1 MQNFHETIE
10 TIQRNCHI
18 ADANHAREMTM
29 CNYLLGMREYYRW
42 ENELPLTQQPPK
54 HEIGEWLTAREALWD
69 SLERDNFEPVPVD
82 NRHYDPFAIDAINQ
96 AIQDHGLVYGAG
108 IGRFRQPHFFLGEL
122 IRKEEREG
130 LTIYVTGCEY
140 ARDITSFP
148 AAYQEGAIILRMDA
162 LKRVL
167 WEKVEMWGLKQQE
180 GALKSALDCYGFD
193 RNPDRAL
200 NHMAEMESETV
211 ILHEVGEA
219 RAGRELGLEW
229 RSMIASFNGKRA
241 EVFARAIKD
250 NLADCLST
258 LPALM
263 DMQAKCSLHFYF
275 AEFDGLRKSLFPA
288 LAEGY
293 HVWRETGN
301 DQSLREAVKS
311 GQQHWLKTA
320 QQLVATYA
328 RDPQNAEKNILAQI
342 PADLGHTLCTL

>member
-1 MQNFHETIE
+1 MLNIHETIE

-18 ADANHAREMTM
+18 ADATHAREMTM

-54 HEIGEWLTAREALWD
+54 QEIGEWLSAREALWD
-69 SLERDNFEPVPVD
+69 SLERDDFKPIPVE
-82 NRHYDPFAIDAINQ
+82 NQRYDPFAIDAINR
-96 AIQDHGLVYGAG
+96 AIQNHGLVYGAG

-122 IRKEEREG
+122 IRKEQREG

-148 AAYQEGAIILRMDA
+148 AAYQEGTIILRLDA

-167 WEKVEMWGLKQQE
+167 WEKVEMWGMKKQE

-193 RNPDRAL
+193 HDPEKAL
-200 NHMAEMESETV
+200 NRMTEMESESV

-219 RAGRELGLEW
+219 RSSRLLGQGWRDMLAGL
-229 RSMIASFNGKRA
+229 ASKRA
-241 EVFARAIKD
+241 EVFARAVKD

-258 LPALM
+258 LPALL
-263 DMQAKCSLHFYF
+263 DRQAKCSLHFYF

-288 LAEGY
+288 LVEGY
-293 HVWRETGN
+293 QTWRETG
-301 DQSLREAVKS
+301 DHQSLREAVMI
-311 GQQHWLKTA
+311 GQQHWLKIA
-320 QQLVATYA
+320 QQLIKTYQS
-328 RDPQNAEKNILAQI
+328 DPLNAEKNILAQL
-342 PADLGHTLCTL
+342 PADLGHTFCTL